1 MTNPVADISFENA
14 GHADSTYAY
23 LPADTKRS
31 SRIPRVI
38 PFRSSWPGRQEVRE
52 SPGPQEVRD
61 SAVVSPSQP
70 ASEFP
75 AGSHRAT
82 RALNLA
88 VGALALVLAMPLFVL
103 IAVAIKLSSKG
114 PVFYKQ
120 VRIGIDRR
128 WNKKQSSY
136 DIRSTD
142 LGGRPFTMY
151 KFRTMIPEAET
162 DGQEIW
168 ATPRDPR
175 VTKLGRFLRTTRLD
189 ELPQIINV
197 LAGDMNVVGPRP
209 ERPGIFAE
217 LRDSIPHYHL
227 RQRVMPGITGWAQVN
242 QAYDTCLDDV
252 KQKVNYDLDYL
263 RRRSVRLD
271 LAIMARTV
279 PIMTFSNFGW

>member
-1 MTNPVADISFENA
+1 MLTGVPKPAGPPVSISTSQAQSMSNPVADVSFENA
-14 GHADSTYAY
+14 GQPDTTYGY
-23 LPADTKRS
+23 LPGETKRPA
-31 SRIPRVI
+31 RIPRVI
-38 PFRSSWPGRQEVRE
+38 PFRSSRPAVKEASQTAE
-52 SPGPQEVRD
+52 S
-61 SAVVSPSQP
+61 SQDHP
-70 ASEFP
+70 ASDIP
-75 AGSHRAT
+75 AGSDRAT
-82 RALNLA
+82 RTLNLA
-88 VGALALVLAMPLFVL
+88 VGFLALVLAAPIFVL

-128 WNKKQSSY
+128 WNKKQLPY
-136 DIRSTD
+136 DVRSTD

-217 LRDSIPHYHL
+217 LRDSIPQYHL

-242 QAYDTCLDDV
+242 QAYDT
-252 KQKVNYDLDYL
+252 
-263 RRRSVRLD
+263 
-271 LAIMARTV
+271 
-279 PIMTFSNFGW
+279 

>member
-1 MTNPVADISFENA
+1 MSNPVADISFENA
-14 GHADSTYAY
+14 GQVESAYSY
-23 LPADTKRS
+23 LPTETKRS
-31 SRIPRVI
+31 VRIPRVI
-38 PFRSSWPGRQEVRE
+38 PFRPARGPAQKAAEATPGQL
-52 SPGPQEVRD
+52 
-61 SAVVSPSQP
+61 
-70 ASEFP
+70 ASDFP
-75 AGSHRAT
+75 AGSDRAT

-88 VGALALVLAMPLFVL
+88 VGIIALVVAWPLFVL
-103 IAVAIKLSSKG
+103 IAIAIKLSSKG

-128 WNKKQSSY
+128 WNKRQFPYDVRSS
-136 DIRSTD
+136 D

-175 VTKLGRFLRTTRLD
+175 VTRVGRFLRTTRLD

-217 LRDSIPHYHL
+217 LRESIPSYHL

-252 KQKVNYDLDYL
+252 RQKVNYDLDYL
-263 RRRSVRLD
+263 RRRSVKLD
-271 LAIMARTV
+271 LTIMARTV
-279 PIMTFSNFGW
+279 PIMTLSNFGW

>member
-1 MTNPVADISFENA
+1 MSNPVADISFENA
-14 GHADSTYAY
+14 AHAEQTYAF
-23 LPADTKRS
+23 PPDTKRFG
-31 SRIPRVI
+31 RISRVI
-38 PFRSSWPGRQEVRE
+38 PFRPSLPAPRE
-52 SPGPQEVRD
+52 THQAADVSPGQL
-61 SAVVSPSQP
+61 
-70 ASEFP
+70 ASDVP
-75 AGSHRAT
+75 AGSDRAT
-82 RALNLA
+82 RALNLT
-88 VGALALVLAMPLFVL
+88 VGLLALLFAWPLFVV
-103 IAVAIKLSSKG
+103 IAAVIKLSSKG

-128 WNKKQSSY
+128 WNKKQFSY

-162 DGQEIW
+162 DGQEVW
-168 ATPRDPR
+168 ATPQDPR
-175 VTKLGRFLRTTRLD
+175 VTRFGRFLRTTRLD

-217 LRDSIPHYHL
+217 LRDSIPQYHL

-252 KQKVNYDLDYL
+252 RQKVNYDLDYL

-271 LAIMARTV
+271 LTIMARTV
-279 PIMTFSNFGW
+279 PIMTLSNFGW

>member
-1 MTNPVADISFENA
+1 MSNPVADISFENA
-14 GHADSTYAY
+14 GHADSGYPY
-23 LPADTKRS
+23 LPAEPKRS
-31 SRIPRVI
+31 ARISRVI
-38 PFRSSWPGRQEVRE
+38 PFRSTWAGAQEVRE
-52 SPGPQEVRD
+52 SV
-61 SAVVSPSQP
+61 VVSPTQVAP
-70 ASEFP
+70 EFP
-75 AGSHRAT
+75 AGSDRAT
-82 RALNLA
+82 RALNLT
-88 VGALALVLAMPLFVL
+88 VGVLALLLAWPLFVL
-103 IAVAIKLSSKG
+103 VAVAVKLSSKG

-128 WNKKQSSY
+128 WNQKQFPY
-136 DIRSTD
+136 DVRSTD

-197 LAGDMNVVGPRP
+197 LAGDMNIVGPRP

-217 LRDSIPHYHL
+217 LRESIPSYHL

-252 KQKVNYDLDYL
+252 RQKVNYDLDYL

-271 LAIMARTV
+271 LSIMARTV